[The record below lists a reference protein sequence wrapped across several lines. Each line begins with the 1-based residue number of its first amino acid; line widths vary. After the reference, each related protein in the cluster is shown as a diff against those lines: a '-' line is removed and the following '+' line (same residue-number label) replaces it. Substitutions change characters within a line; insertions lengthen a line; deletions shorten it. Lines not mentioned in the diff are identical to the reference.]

1 MWTTT
6 EQQQTFNLY
15 TIMEYNELNRAL
27 ADLDKSMHTLEE
39 TYIENDGEVTELTE
53 QMEQEILMIQELL
66 STDGIDM
73 LGGWLK
79 AKEDRKKS
87 LKAEKDYI
95 TRQMAAIDETIEFI
109 KLKINQVMVAT
120 GKDKI
125 KGDRGYTFAT
135 TISIKT
141 EVDKDVLK
149 ALYADKVEEA
159 IRAAHVPA
167 YVGVTLTAS
176 STKAADL
183 GVVEGDEEIFVTT
196 EKPTIRFTKPRA
208 GKEA

>member
-1 MWTTT
+1 MNNK
-6 EQQQTFNLY
+6 EINSL
-15 TIMEYNELNRAL
+15 IESLNA
-27 ADLDKSMHTLEE
+27 SMCAFEN
-39 TYIENDGEVTELTE
+39 YMVENDGVCDEASD
-53 QMEQEILMIQELL
+53 QMEEQIGILKELL
-66 STDGIDM
+66 TTEGIDS
-73 LGGWLK
+73 LGRWLK

-109 KLKINQVMVAT
+109 KGKINQVMVAT

-125 KGDRGYTFAT
+125 KGDRGYSFAT
-135 TISIKT
+135 TISTKT

-196 EKPTIRFTKPRA
+196 EKPSIRFTKPRA

>member
-1 MWTTT
+1 MNNKEINSLIESLNASMWAF
-6 EQQQTFNLY
+6 ENY
-15 TIMEYNELNRAL
+15 MV
-27 ADLDKSMHTLEE
+27 
-39 TYIENDGEVTELTE
+39 ENDGVCDEASD
-53 QMEQEILMIQELL
+53 QMEEQIEILKELL
-66 STDGIDM
+66 TTEGIDS
-73 LGGWLK
+73 LGRWLK

-109 KLKINQVMVAT
+109 KGKINQVMVAI

-125 KGDRGYTFAT
+125 KGDRGYSFAT
-135 TISIKT
+135 TISTKT

-167 YVGVTLTAS
+167 YVDVTLTAS

>member
-1 MWTTT
+1 MNNKEINSLIESLNASMWAFENYMVENEGVCDEASDQMEEQIGILKELLTT
-6 EQQQTFNLY
+6 E
-15 TIMEYNELNRAL
+15 
-27 ADLDKSMHTLEE
+27 
-39 TYIENDGEVTELTE
+39 
-53 QMEQEILMIQELL
+53 
-66 STDGIDM
+66 GIDS
-73 LGGWLK
+73 LGRWLK

-95 TRQMAAIDETIEFI
+95 IRQMAAIDETIEFI
-109 KLKINQVMVAT
+109 KGKINQVMVAT

-125 KGDRGYTFAT
+125 KGDRGYSFAT
-135 TISIKT
+135 TISTKT

-196 EKPTIRFTKPRA
+196 EKPTVRFTKPRA